1 MRIGRSGSE
10 WSDLKVVVCVSMKIS
25 IAAGVMLV
33 SYKYYIYILIDL
45 GSYAYTAVLYG
56 RDTSVHFL

>member
-1 MRIGRSGSE
+1 MQIGRSGSE
-10 WSDLKVVVCVSMKIS
+10 WSDLKVVVCVNEDFNRSWRDV
-25 IAAGVMLV
+25 GVVL
-33 SYKYYIYILIDL
+33 YILIDL